1 MTNRQLFQSFVAPTS
16 EAPLGFEVA
25 RAEACYLYDE
35 AGKAHLDLIS
45 GISVANIGH
54 RHPKVVAAIKAQADA
69 YLHTMVYGEHI
80 QSPQVQLAQLLVRLL
95 PANLNS
101 VYFTNS
107 GSEATEGAMKL
118 AKRVTGRTEFVS
130 FEKSYHG
137 STQGA
142 LSLMG
147 GEYFK
152 QAFRPLLPDTRHIRF
167 NNLEDLQQ
175 ITTATAAVFC
185 ETIKAEAGV
194 QVIDANYFKALRERC
209 SEVGALLVLDEIQTG
224 LGRSGKLFSFEHWNI
239 VPEILLLGK
248 ALGAGLPLAAFIADK
263 NLMQQLSYQ
272 PVLGHITTFGGN
284 PLCCAASKAGIEVL
298 LENKHWM
305 DVCQR
310 ETLLRKGLVHPK
322 IKAIRSFGFLMAME
336 LDSFDTCVKLMHT
349 AMAKGVLV
357 DWFLFAENC
366 IRIAPPLCIT
376 EEELQYAITVL
387 ISCLDEC

>member
-25 RAEACYLYDE
+25 KAEACFLYDE

-54 RHPKVVAAIKAQADA
+54 RHPQVVAAIKAQADA

-118 AKRVTGRTEFVS
+118 AKRVTGRTEFIS

-209 SEVGALLVLDEIQTG
+209 SEVGALLVLDEIQSG

-239 VPEILLLGK
+239 VPDILLLGK

-336 LDSFDTCVKLMHT
+336 LDSFDTCVKLMHA

-376 EEELQYAITVL
+376 EEELQHAITVL
-387 ISCLDEC
+387 ISCLNEC

>member
-54 RHPKVVAAIKAQADA
+54 CHPKVVAAIKAQADA

-224 LGRSGKLFSFEHWNI
+224 LGRSGKLFSFDHWNI
-239 VPEILLLGK
+239 VPDILLLGK

-336 LDSFDTCVKLMHT
+336 LDSFDTCVKLMHA

-376 EEELQYAITVL
+376 EEELQQAITVL

>member
-239 VPEILLLGK
+239 VPDILLLGK

-336 LDSFDTCVKLMHT
+336 LDSFDTCVKLMHA

-376 EEELQYAITVL
+376 EEELQHAITVL
-387 ISCLDEC
+387 ISCIDEC

>member
-239 VPEILLLGK
+239 VPDILLLGK

-336 LDSFDTCVKLMHT
+336 LDSFDTCVKLMHA

-376 EEELQYAITVL
+376 EEELQHAITVL

>member
-25 RAEACYLYDE
+25 KAEACFLYDE

-54 RHPKVVAAIKAQADA
+54 RHPQVVAAIKAQADA

-239 VPEILLLGK
+239 VPDILLLGK

-336 LDSFDTCVKLMHT
+336 LDSFDTCVNLMHA

-376 EEELQYAITVL
+376 EEELQHAITVL

>member
-16 EAPLGFEVA
+16 QAPLGFEVA

-35 AGKAHLDLIS
+35 DGKAHLDLIS

-54 RHPKVVAAIKAQADA
+54 RHPRVVAAIKTQADA

-80 QSPQVQLAQLLVRLL
+80 QSPQVKLAELLVGLL
-95 PANLNS
+95 PENLNS

-118 AKRVTGRTEFVS
+118 AKRVTGRMEFVS

-152 QAFRPLLPDTRHIRF
+152 QAFRPLLPDTRQIRF
-167 NNLEDLQQ
+167 NNFEDLQH
-175 ITTATAAVFC
+175 ITERTAAVFC

-194 QVIDANYFKALRERC
+194 YVIDREYFKALRMRC

-224 LGRSGKLFSFEHWNI
+224 LGRTGKLFSFAHWDI
-239 VPEILLLGK
+239 VPDILLLGK

-263 NLMQQLSYQ
+263 ALMHQLSYQ

-284 PLCCAASKAGIEVL
+284 PLCCAAAKAGIEVL
-298 LENKHWM
+298 LENKDWM
-305 DVCQR
+305 DVCER
-310 ETLLRKGLVHPK
+310 ETLLRTKLVHPK
-322 IKAIRSFGFLMAME
+322 IKSLRSFGFLMAVE
-336 LDSFDTCVKLMHT
+336 LESFDNCVRLMHA
-349 AMAKGVLV
+349 AMEKGVLV

-366 IRIAPPLCIT
+366 IRIAPPLCIST
-376 EEELQYAITVL
+376 SEIEQAMDVILT
-387 ISCLDEC
+387 CLDEC

>member
-16 EAPLGFEVA
+16 EAPLGFEVSK
-25 RAEACYLYDE
+25 AEACYLYDA
-35 AGKAHLDLIS
+35 AGKPHIDLIS

-54 RHPKVVAAIKAQADA
+54 RHPRVVAAIKEQADA

-80 QSPQVQLAQLLVRLL
+80 QSPQVKFAELLVSVL
-95 PANLNS
+95 PFNLNS

-118 AKRVTGRTEFVS
+118 AKRVTGRTEFIS
-130 FEKSYHG
+130 FEKAYHG

-152 QAFRPLLPDTRHIRF
+152 QAFRPLLPNTRQIRF
-167 NNLEDLQQ
+167 NNVDDLQY
-175 ITTATAAVFC
+175 ITEATAAVFC

-194 QVIDANYFKALRERC
+194 QVIDAAYFKALRQRC

-239 VPEILLLGK
+239 VPDILLLGK

-263 NLMQQLSYQ
+263 SLMHQLSYQ

-284 PLCCAASKAGIEVL
+284 PLCCAAAKAGLEVL
-298 LENKHWM
+298 LENKEWM
-305 DVCQR
+305 NVCER
-310 ETLLRKGLVHPK
+310 E
-322 IKAIRSFGFLMAME
+322 A
-336 LDSFDTCVKLMHT
+336 
-349 AMAKGVLV
+349 
-357 DWFLFAENC
+357 
-366 IRIAPPLCIT
+366 
-376 EEELQYAITVL
+376 Y
-387 ISCLDEC
+387 

>member
-16 EAPLGFEVA
+16 QAPLGFEVA

-54 RHPKVVAAIKAQADA
+54 RHPQVVTAIKEQADA

-80 QSPQVQLAQLLVRLL
+80 QSPQVKLAELLVGLL
-95 PANLNS
+95 PENLNS

-152 QAFRPLLPDTRHIRF
+152 QAFRPLLPDTRQIRF
-167 NNLEDLQQ
+167 NNFEDLQN
-175 ITTATAAVFC
+175 ITERTAAVFC

-194 QVIDANYFKALRERC
+194 YVIEREYFKALRRRC

-224 LGRSGKLFSFEHWNI
+224 LGRTGKLFSFEHWNI
-239 VPEILLLGK
+239 VPDILLLGK

-263 NLMQQLSYQ
+263 TLMHQLSYQ

-284 PLCCAASKAGIEVL
+284 PLCCAAAKAGIEVL
-298 LENKHWM
+298 LENKDWM
-305 DVCQR
+305 DVCER
-310 ETLLRKGLVHPK
+310 ETLLRNKLVHPK
-322 IKAIRSFGFLMAME
+322 IKSIRSFGFLMALE
-336 LDSFDTCVKLMHT
+336 LDSFESCVKLMNT
-349 AMAKGVLV
+349 AMSNGVLV

-376 EEELQYAITVL
+376 EDELNGAIHILLT
-387 ISCLDEC
+387 SLDAC

>member
-209 SEVGALLVLDEIQTG
+209 SDVGALLVLDEIQTG

-239 VPEILLLGK
+239 VPDILLLGK

-336 LDSFDTCVKLMHT
+336 LDSFDTCVKLMH
-349 AMAKGVLV
+349 AALAKGVLV

-376 EEELQYAITVL
+376 EEELQHAITVL
-387 ISCLDEC
+387 ISCIDEC

>member
-35 AGKAHLDLIS
+35 AGKSHLDLIS

-239 VPEILLLGK
+239 VPDILLLGK

-336 LDSFDTCVKLMHT
+336 LDSFDTCVKLMHA

-376 EEELQYAITVL
+376 EEELQHAITVL

>member
-25 RAEACYLYDE
+25 KAEACYLYDE

-54 RHPKVVAAIKAQADA
+54 RHPQVVAAIKAQADA

-239 VPEILLLGK
+239 VPDILLLGK

-310 ETLLRKGLVHPK
+310 ETLLRKGLLHPK

-336 LDSFDTCVKLMHT
+336 LDSFDTCVKLMHA

-376 EEELQYAITVL
+376 EEELQHAITVL

>member
-194 QVIDANYFKALRERC
+194 QVIDTNYFKALRERC

-239 VPEILLLGK
+239 VPDILLLGK

-336 LDSFDTCVKLMHT
+336 LDSFDTCVKLMHA

-376 EEELQYAITVL
+376 EEELQHAITVL
-387 ISCLDEC
+387 ISCIDEC

>member
-175 ITTATAAVFC
+175 ITAATAAVFC

-239 VPEILLLGK
+239 VPDILLLGK

-336 LDSFDTCVKLMHT
+336 LDSFDTCVKLMHA

>member
-209 SEVGALLVLDEIQTG
+209 SDVGALLVLDEIQTG

-239 VPEILLLGK
+239 VPDILLLGK

-336 LDSFDTCVKLMHT
+336 LDSFDTCVKLMHA

-376 EEELQYAITVL
+376 EEELQHAITVL
-387 ISCLDEC
+387 ISCIDEC

>member
-80 QSPQVQLAQLLVRLL
+80 QSPQVQLAQLLVGLL
-95 PANLNS
+95 PSKLNS

-142 LSLMG
+142 LRLMG

-194 QVIDANYFKALRERC
+194 LVIDSNYFKALRERC

-239 VPEILLLGK
+239 IPDILLLGK

-263 NLMQQLSYQ
+263 NIMQQLSYQ

-336 LDSFDTCVKLMHT
+336 LDSFDTCVKLMHA
-349 AMAKGVLV
+349 AMAKGVLI

-366 IRIAPPLCIT
+366 IRIAPPLCISDA
-376 EEELQYAITVL
+376 EIEQAIQIILT
-387 ISCLDEC
+387 CLDVC

>member
-1 MTNRQLFQSFVAPTS
+1 
-16 EAPLGFEVA
+16 
-25 RAEACYLYDE
+25 
-35 AGKAHLDLIS
+35 
-45 GISVANIGH
+45 
-54 RHPKVVAAIKAQADA
+54 
-69 YLHTMVYGEHI
+69 
-80 QSPQVQLAQLLVRLL
+80 
-95 PANLNS
+95 
-101 VYFTNS
+101 
-107 GSEATEGAMKL
+107 
-118 AKRVTGRTEFVS
+118 
-130 FEKSYHG
+130 
-137 STQGA
+137 
-142 LSLMG
+142 
-147 GEYFK
+147 
-152 QAFRPLLPDTRHIRF
+152 
-167 NNLEDLQQ
+167 
-175 ITTATAAVFC
+175 
-185 ETIKAEAGV
+185 
-194 QVIDANYFKALRERC
+194 
-209 SEVGALLVLDEIQTG
+209 
-224 LGRSGKLFSFEHWNI
+224 
-239 VPEILLLGK
+239 LLGK

-336 LDSFDTCVKLMHT
+336 LDSFDTCVKLMHA

-376 EEELQYAITVL
+376 EEELQQAITVL

>member
-25 RAEACYLYDE
+25 KAEACFLYDE
-35 AGKAHLDLIS
+35 AGKAYLDLIS

-54 RHPKVVAAIKAQADA
+54 RHPQVVAAIKAQADA

-239 VPEILLLGK
+239 VPDILLLGK

-336 LDSFDTCVKLMHT
+336 LDSFDTCVKLMHA

-376 EEELQYAITVL
+376 EEELQHAITVL

>member
-16 EAPLGFEVA
+16 QAPLGFEVA

-54 RHPKVVAAIKAQADA
+54 RHPKVVTAIKEQADA

-80 QSPQVQLAQLLVRLL
+80 QSPQVKLAELLVGLL
-95 PANLNS
+95 PENLNS

-130 FEKSYHG
+130 FEKAYHG

-152 QAFRPLLPDTRHIRF
+152 QAFRPLLPDTRQIRF
-167 NNLEDLQQ
+167 NNFEDLEH
-175 ITTATAAVFC
+175 ITERTAAVFC

-194 QVIDANYFKALRERC
+194 QIIDRAYFKALRNRC

-224 LGRSGKLFSFEHWNI
+224 LGRTGKLFSFEHWNI
-239 VPEILLLGK
+239 VPDILLLGK

-263 NLMQQLSYQ
+263 AFMHQLSYQ

-284 PLCCAASKAGIEVL
+284 PLCCAAAKAGMEVL
-298 LENKHWM
+298 LENKQWM
-305 DVCQR
+305 DVCHR
-310 ETLLRKGLVHPK
+310 ETLLRTKLVHPK
-322 IKAIRSFGFLMAME
+322 IKSIRSFGFLMALE
-336 LDSFDTCVKLMHT
+336 LDGFDTCVQLMNI
-349 AMAKGVLV
+349 AMSKGVLV

-376 EEELQYAITVL
+376 EDELNDAIHILLT
-387 ISCLDEC
+387 SLDAC

>member
-239 VPEILLLGK
+239 VPDILLLGK

-298 LENKHWM
+298 LKNKHWM

-336 LDSFDTCVKLMHT
+336 LDSFDTCVKLMHA

-376 EEELQYAITVL
+376 EEELQHAITVL

>member
-25 RAEACYLYDE
+25 KAEACFLYDE

-54 RHPKVVAAIKAQADA
+54 RHPQVVAAIKAQADA

-239 VPEILLLGK
+239 VPDILLLGK

-336 LDSFDTCVKLMHT
+336 LDSLDTCVKLMHA

-376 EEELQYAITVL
+376 EEELQHAITVL

>member
-80 QSPQVQLAQLLVRLL
+80 QSPQVQLAQLLVGLL
-95 PANLNS
+95 PSKLNS

-152 QAFRPLLPDTRHIRF
+152 QAFRPLLPGTRHIRF

-194 QVIDANYFKALRERC
+194 LVIDSNYFKALRERC

-239 VPEILLLGK
+239 IPDILLLGK

-322 IKAIRSFGFLMAME
+322 IKAIRSFGFLAAME
-336 LDSFDTCVKLMHT
+336 LDSFDTCVKLMHA
-349 AMAKGVLV
+349 AMAKGVLI

-366 IRIAPPLCIT
+366 IRIAPPLCISDA
-376 EEELQYAITVL
+376 EIEQAIQIILT
-387 ISCLDEC
+387 CLDVC

>member
-25 RAEACYLYDE
+25 KAEACFLYDE

-54 RHPKVVAAIKAQADA
+54 RHPQVVAAIKAQADA

-118 AKRVTGRTEFVS
+118 AKRVTGRTEFIS

-209 SEVGALLVLDEIQTG
+209 SAVGALLVLDEIQTG

-239 VPEILLLGK
+239 VPDILLLGK

-298 LENKHWM
+298 LENKYWM

-336 LDSFDTCVKLMHT
+336 LDSFDTCVKLMHA

-376 EEELQYAITVL
+376 EEELQHAITVL